1 MFSYYTS
8 DKYNIECLVFFSLL
22 NFKNICDN
30 LDPSTAVVQSGG
42 RRRCESAG
50 GAGGTEDQQG
60 PGQGS
65 LS

>member
-1 MFSYYTS
+1 MPSFFS
-8 DKYNIECLVFFSLL
+8 LFVSLL
-22 NFKNICDN
+22 NFKTFGDN

-60 PGQGS
+60 PSQGS